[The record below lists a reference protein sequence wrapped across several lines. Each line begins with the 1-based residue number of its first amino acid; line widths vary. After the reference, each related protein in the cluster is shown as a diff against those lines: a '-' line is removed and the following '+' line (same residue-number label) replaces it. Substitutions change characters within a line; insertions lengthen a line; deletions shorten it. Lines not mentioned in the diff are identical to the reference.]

1 MATWDPTRDPGLDSS
16 QKPADLTEQALSG
29 GDTSAPQE
37 MVQGD
42 AIAVDGT
49 NAVDGMPHEAAL
61 SAIEHQIADNDVLAA
76 ITSVTPDTLASI
88 EHALD
93 QLTSTTDLF
102 DVPALDFDSGTGS

>member
-16 QKPADLTEQALSG
+16 QKPADDTEQALSR
-29 GDTSAPQE
+29 GDTSAPQGI
-37 MVQGD
+37 VQGD

-49 NAVDGMPHEAAL
+49 LNESLGIVV
-61 SAIEHQIADNDVLAA
+61 ADNDVLAA
-76 ITSVTPDTLASI
+76 ITSLTPDTLASI

>member
-16 QKPADLTEQALSG
+16 QKPAHLTEQALST
-29 GDTSAPQE
+29 GDTSAPQGI
-37 MVQGD
+37 VQGD

-49 NAVDGMPHEAAL
+49 FNEAAAL
-61 SAIEHQIADNDVLAA
+61 GIEHQTADNDVLAA
-76 ITSVTPDTLASI
+76 ITSLTPDTLASI